1 MDLRSTTSTKHRAVG
16 LLAVAFATLLLAGCI
31 SANQQTD
38 VDAVNSA
45 RRSARLATLKVDS
58 AARPRPRPGPSTWP
72 APASSSTPAGARL
85 DTSGVSGWC
94 RYGENVGLGPNLAD
108 IHTAFMNSPPHKAN
122 ILGGWHRIGT
132 GVAKSGRTYYVTEIF
147 LRNAGTC

>member
-1 MDLRSTTSTKHRAVG
+1 G

-58 AARPRPRPGPSTWP
+58 AA
-72 APASSSTPAGARL
+72 SSKAQAWAEHMARTGKLEHTGGGTKL